1 MKQRALH
8 PASHCPLIVLSR
20 SDGRSSVAAA
30 AYAARTRMVDE
41 RTGLI
46 HNYSRVPGLL
56 GEGLVHWN
64 GSAEE
69 LWNAAEASEK
79 RKNARVA
86 RELRPAL
93 PAELPLDDQ
102 LSLVRGFCLFLKD
115 RYGVASHWVVHAPT
129 FHDKNTGKRLWK
141 GRDTD
146 AGRTEYHRALS
157 DKDITNLN
165 FHAHIRWTVRE
176 VDRGSG
182 TFGDK
187 THKLD
192 RRPSGPEEVKLIRA
206 EWERRTNAALK
217 KAGSSARIDLRS
229 YKDMAKAGDA
239 PEGLRAQEHVGPI
252 RTAKHRA
259 AIVFFDEPMV
269 TVRNAIVR
277 DENETRWEAWFE
289 LRRLAREKA
298 RLEGESA
305 RIALENERRRREQA
319 ERDKQKVREAA
330 NEAELNAAI
339 LGAGA
344 IDMTRS
350 KCPMEAAMRWAESA
364 EEAPG
369 DLTDEFSHKV
379 DLEAASEPEA
389 TETRGERLRVRRVV
403 RGRVRV
409 RN

>member
-1 MKQRALH
+1 MKKRALH

-165 FHAHIRWTVRE
+165 FHAHNRWTVRE

-229 YKDMAKAGDA
+229 YKDMAEAGDA

-259 AIVFFDEPMV
+259 ATDFFDEPMV
-269 TVRNAIVR
+269 VRRNAIVR
-277 DENETRWEAWFE
+277 DENETRWEIWFE

-344 IDMTRS
+344 IDVTRS
-350 KCPMEAAMRWAESA
+350 KCPMEAAIRWAESA

-369 DLTDEFSHKV
+369 DLSDEFSHKV